1 MRIATSMTSLR
12 VNVLET
18 VLVPLITELLRLA
31 KEHSAPALITNYIFP
46 TNLQTTFFLI
56 GTRVCIHRS
65 QKKFARHLPCALS
78 KDNLYVCIAIFQA
91 KRQHR
96 YRNPGGGRRAS
107 PLAHAASRP
116 QTVHNCCRFSQ
127 FTENAP
133 PHRLAG
139 VGRIL
144 TPSSGSTALSSADLV
159 CVTRCVAQGTAR
171 CQVVIWRYVVPHVR
185 NGRSSNH
192 RYRVRDRM
200 WRVVIQAPIAPNR

>member
-31 KEHSAPALITNYIFP
+31 KEHSAPALITNSIFP

-65 QKKFARHLPCALS
+65 HKKFPRHLCALS
-78 KDNLYVCIAIFQA
+78 KDDLYVCIAIFQA

-96 YRNPGGGRRAS
+96 YRNPGGGEARQ

-116 QTVHNCCRFSQ
+116 QTVQGCGNCRRFSQ

-139 VGRIL
+139 VGGFEL
-144 TPSSGSTALSSADLV
+144 PQAA
-159 CVTRCVAQGTAR
+159 AR
-171 CQVVIWRYVVPHVR
+171 HCLQQIWFV
-185 NGRSSNH
+185 
-192 RYRVRDRM
+192 
-200 WRVVIQAPIAPNR
+200 